1 MNLVTSI
8 EFLAVVVSAIYG
20 ILLASRNEMDVVG
33 VFAVAFLAAF
43 GGGTLRDLFLDRQP
57 LFWIGN
63 AHYPVVVFVMSIA
76 AIWVIRFLPR
86 IKPFLIFPDAVGM
99 GLFTVAGTAIALDS
113 GTSWFI
119 AAMLGT
125 ITGTFGGV
133 LADIV
138 CNHVPS
144 LFRPAPLC
152 ATCSF
157 TGAWGYI
164 GCCYFEVPEAWSL
177 AIGATLVVL
186 LRLAAVRWNWQ
197 FKALRSLIWVE
208 GILASSNCVRNGCWL
223 GLPGNRIVPPP

>member
-1 MNLVTSI
+1 MNLVVYI

-20 ILLASRNEMDVVG
+20 ILLAARNEMDFVG
-33 VFAVAFLAAF
+33 AFAVAFLAAF

-63 AHYPVVVFVMSIA
+63 AHYPVVVFLMCLA
-76 AIWVIRFLPR
+76 AGAVIRFLPR
-86 IKPFLIFPDAVGM
+86 IKPFLLVPDAVGM
-99 GLFTVAGTAIALDS
+99 GLFTVAGTSIALDA

-138 CNHVPS
+138 CNNIPT

-157 TGAWGYI
+157 TGAWLFI
-164 GCCYFEVPEAWSL
+164 GCDHFLVSEAW
-177 AIGATLVVL
+177 AFAAGTAAVVI
-186 LRLAAVRWNWQ
+186 LRIAAVRWNWQ
-197 FKALRSLIWVE
+197 FPALRT
-208 GILASSNCVRNGCWL
+208 
-223 GLPGNRIVPPP
+223 

>member
-1 MNLVTSI
+1 MNLVIYI

-20 ILLASRNEMDVVG
+20 ILLASRNEMDFVG
-33 VFAVAFLAAF
+33 AFAVAFLAAF

-63 AHYPVVVFVMSIA
+63 AHYPVIVFGISLVGSFL
-76 AIWVIRFLPR
+76 IRFLPR
-86 IKPFLIFPDAVGM
+86 IKPFLLIPDAVGM
-99 GLFTVAGTAIALDS
+99 GLFTVAGTAIALEA

-138 CNHVPS
+138 CNNIPT

-157 TGAWGYI
+157 VGAWIYI
-164 GCCYFEVPEAWSL
+164 ACVAVEVPEVWSL
-177 AIGATLVVL
+177 TSGIVFVVL
-186 LRLAAVRWNWQ
+186 FRLAAVKWNWQ
-197 FKALRSLIWVE
+197 FPALR
-208 GILASSNCVRNGCWL
+208 G
-223 GLPGNRIVPPP
+223 